1 MKKNIFWGVLLVCVL
16 MILPLAA
23 QKEDAGGQ
31 NRDGKTVTRTYELRH
46 VTARMIRPI
55 INPYIYQI
63 GSNDGSSIIVVTL
76 SEKNVKAFE
85 DLLGKLDRP
94 RRNINFRIFTVIASN
109 RADAKPTD
117 LHPDLQGVVDELKK
131 VLGYRSYRLDG
142 VSTFMVMNGSDQNE
156 LELNSQVDDLY
167 LKLYNVKISG
177 AENSNEMTINLGL
190 VLQEQFGNVI
200 VPEGQKTVNRQLI
213 RVDSLQLKEGGYLV
227 AGVSKLG
234 ENNDALVLV
243 INAAV
248 Q

>member
-23 QKEDAGGQ
+23 QKEDAGGR
-31 NRDGKTVTRTYELRH
+31 NPDGKTVTRTYELRH
-46 VTARMIRPI
+46 VTASSIRSI
-55 INPYIYQI
+55 LEPYIQQI
-63 GSNDGSSIIVVTL
+63 GYSHGSQYMVITMY
-76 SEKNVKAFE
+76 EKNVKAFE

-167 LKLYNVKISG
+167 LMLYDVMISG
-177 AENSNEMTINLGL
+177 AENSNEKMIKLGL
-190 VLQEQFGNVI
+190 VLREQFGNVI
-200 VPEGQKTVNRQLI
+200 VPADQKAINRQLI